1 MTNTPYIPHP
11 ADTGDIELSDELL
24 ELREQIAKNVHEV
37 WAQARLDEGY
47 TYGSMRDDIKKTHPG
62 LVPYEQLSEAEKD
75 YDRRTAL
82 GTLRLIQKAGFTI
95 SRLDKD

>member
-1 MTNTPYIPHP
+1 MTNNIYTPHP
-11 ADTGDIELSDELL
+11 AETGDIELSPEIL

-47 TYGSMRDDIKKTHPG
+47 TYGSERDDVKKTHPG

-82 GTLRLIQKAGFTI
+82 GTLRLIQKAGFVI
-95 SRLDKD
+95 QRAK